1 MNYLFMS
8 SHNYTS
14 YGATNC
20 NLTPILPGVTRILCS
35 YYVNTLSSRKVK
47 KRKGSQQQDVGWFDT
62 TFSKLKVREMYGRQ
76 YRELTC
82 RSWV

>member
-8 SHNYTS
+8 SHNYTF

-47 KRKGSQQQDVGWFDT
+47 KRKESQQQDIGWFDT
-62 TFSKLKVREMYGRQ
+62 FSKPKVREMYDRQ

>member
-1 MNYLFMS
+1 MNYPFMS
-8 SHNYTS
+8 SHNYTWGG
-14 YGATNC
+14 GATNC

-62 TFSKLKVREMYGRQ
+62 RFSKPKEREIYSKQ
-76 YRELTC
+76 
-82 RSWV
+82 